1 MIRPPP
7 VRASGRPAKPPVPS
21 RQSQSATAAIAALP
35 DANWRTLSWR
45 RGSKGDLLAD
55 FAALRVRVA
64 DGPVIA
70 HNHRRPGE
78 AAWLVCERRATGEH
92 KYYLSNLPE
101 DTPLETLASLIKGR
115 WVCEQMHQQMK
126 EELGLDPFE
135 GRSWLGLHHHAL
147 MTMIAFAFLQHLR
160 LGGKNHDQPGAA
172 AQPLPAAGAPAT
184 RGHAAR
190 LRTAL
195 SALPP
200 ARALPPAAMKMA
212 E

>member
-1 MIRPPP
+1 M
-7 VRASGRPAKPPVPS
+7 SS
-21 RQSQSATAAIAALP
+21 RKSQSATAAIAALP
-35 DANWRTLSWR
+35 DASWRSLSWR
-45 RGSKGDLLAD
+45 RGSKGDLTAD

-70 HNHRRPGE
+70 HNHRLPGE
-78 AAWLVCERRATGEH
+78 AAWLVCERRATGER
-92 KYYLSNLPE
+92 KYTLSNAPE
-101 DTPLETLASLIKGR
+101 HVTLESLAALIKGR

-126 EELGLDPFE
+126 EELGLDHFE
-135 GRSWLGLHHHAL
+135 GRSWRGLHHHAL

-184 RGHAAR
+184 RGHPQR
-190 LRTAL
+190 LRPAL

-200 ARALPPAAMKMA
+200 ARALSPPAMKVA
-212 E
+212 K